1 MAAAIVEAFINET
14 SQGKMK
20 EHMEKN
26 KANLTKNLQLK
37 DPPIRVLPDPRDD
50 VPSTP
55 SFTGANKAGFEL
67 ICKYIKE
74 YHEYTITKVSQKN
87 DDPKS
92 EILRDVALMVTG
104 NSNLL
109 VNTLDNVKAVKSNFP
124 ITTVRKVE
132 HSKWTYL
139 GITRNQGNRPFF

>member
-37 DPPIRVLPDPRDD
+37 DP
-50 VPSTP
+50 
-55 SFTGANKAGFEL
+55 
-67 ICKYIKE
+67 
-74 YHEYTITKVSQKN
+74 
-87 DDPKS
+87 
-92 EILRDVALMVTG
+92 LMVTG